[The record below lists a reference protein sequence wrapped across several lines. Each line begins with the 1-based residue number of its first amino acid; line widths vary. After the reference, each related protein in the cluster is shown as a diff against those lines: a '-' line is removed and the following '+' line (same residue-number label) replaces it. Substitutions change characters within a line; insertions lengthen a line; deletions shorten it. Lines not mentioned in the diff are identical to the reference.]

1 VVNDARELA
10 VALARKGFRD
20 GEGALATLTSLG
32 ELPAELVDQIASVA
46 SPDTALSSLGH
57 IADRMGAAPL
67 VELLQSDAEL
77 RQRLLVVLG
86 TSEALG
92 DFLAHHPEH
101 LRDLS
106 AEDLSRTPIP
116 LDVRR
121 EQMAEAT
128 TADEL
133 RIQYHRKLLHIAA
146 RDLTALTTFQESS
159 AELSDLA
166 IATLGAALAIA
177 RAAEPHAERCRLT
190 IMAMGKTGGHELN
203 YLSDVDVIFVHETV
217 EGADDHEAAT
227 AATRIASAVMKLC
240 REHTGEGTIWEVDA
254 GLRPEGKNGPLVRS
268 LASHV
273 AYYEK
278 WASTWE
284 FQALLKARFAAGDEA
299 LGQAYLDALSP
310 MIWFASTRDHF
321 VTDVRAMRRR
331 VIENIPAAHRDRQ
344 LKLGAGGLRDVEF
357 AVQLLQLV
365 HGRADETL
373 RSPTTLDALQALIDG
388 GYIARRDGAAMEEA
402 YEFLRTL
409 EHRIQLYRLKRS
421 HIVPD
426 DVEDL
431 RRLGRSMGYRQNPAE
446 NLTRE
451 WQAHRRIVRR
461 LHEKLFYQPLLE
473 AVASLPT
480 DGLRLT
486 PLAAE
491 QRLTAL
497 GFSDPKG
504 ALTHIQA
511 LTSGLSRRASIQRSL
526 LPAMMAW
533 FAESPDPDGGL
544 LAFRKISEGLGETHW
559 YLRKL
564 RDEGAGA
571 EQLAHV
577 LSSSRYVTDL
587 ILRAPDSV
595 ALLGDDAELR
605 PLERERLR
613 TEVDLA
619 AARHR
624 NPADAI
630 RAVRRVRRRE
640 LSRVGIADVLGRLDI
655 TEVGEALTDIS
666 TATLAGALT
675 ASTAAVEA
683 ERGQMPT
690 RLSIILMGRLGG
702 GEVGYGSDADVM
714 FVHDPVEGADE
725 TEAASAAMAVAQG
738 LRKMLAAPGDDPAL
752 EVDAQLRPEGKN
764 GPLVRTIAAHRAYYE
779 KWSAV
784 WEAQAL
790 LRASATVGDPDLNAR
805 FTALIDPLRWP
816 EGGATAAEVREIRR
830 IKARVDSERL
840 PRGANAKTHLKLG
853 RGGLADVEWTVQL
866 LQMQHAHAVPEMRT
880 TRTLDALHGA
890 VKADLVSHDD
900 ARTLEAA
907 WRLVSRIRNAVVL
920 LRAKPAESMVEQAG
934 ERAGVAHLLGYG
946 MENGERMVDDYLRTT
961 RQARKVVERIFYE

>member
-1 VVNDARELA
+1 MVIDAREL
-10 VALARKGFRD
+10 VRKGFRD
-20 GEGALATLTSLG
+20 GEGAVGLLASMG
-32 ELPAELVDQIASVA
+32 EVPPDLVDQIATVA
-46 SPDTALSSLGH
+46 SPDTALSSLAG
-57 IADRMGAAPL
+57 IAGRMGAA
-67 VELLQSDAEL
+67 ELFALLEGDAEL

-92 DFLAHHPEH
+92 DFLAKRPEH
-101 LRDLS
+101 VRDLAS
-106 AEDLSRTPIP
+106 DELSPVPIA
-116 LDVRR
+116 LEQRR
-121 EQMAEAT
+121 RQMEEAT

-133 RIQYHRKLLHIAA
+133 RVAYYRKLLHVAA
-146 RDLTALTTFQESS
+146 RDLTALTTFEQSS

-166 IATLGAALAIA
+166 VATLGAALAIA
-177 RAAEPHAERCRLT
+177 RANEPAADRCRLT

-203 YLSDVDVIFVHETV
+203 YLSDVDVIFVHEPA

-227 AATRIASAVMKLC
+227 AATRLASAVMKLC

-254 GLRPEGKNGPLVRS
+254 DLRPEGRNGS
-268 LASHV
+268 LSRTLGSHV

-284 FQALLKARFAAGDEA
+284 FQALLKARFAAGDEE
-299 LGQAYLDALSP
+299 LGRAYVDALTP
-310 MIWFASTRDHF
+310 MIWFASTRPNF
-321 VTDVRAMRRR
+321 VPDVRAMRKR
-331 VIENIPAAHRDRQ
+331 VIEHIPSAHRERQ

-365 HGRADETL
+365 HGRADESL
-373 RSPTTLDALQALIDG
+373 RSPTTLTALTALIDG
-388 GYIARRDGAAMEEA
+388 GYVGRRDGAAMEEA

-409 EHRIQLYRLKRS
+409 EHRIQLYRLRRS

-426 DVEDL
+426 DMEDL
-431 RRLGRSMGYRQNPAE
+431 RRIGRSMGFRSNPADS
-446 NLTRE
+446 LVKE

-497 GFSDPKG
+497 GFIDPKG

-511 LTSGLSRRASIQRSL
+511 LTSGLSRRASIQKSL
-526 LPAMMAW
+526 LPAMLAW
-533 FAESPDPDGGL
+533 FAASPDPDGGL

-619 AARHR
+619 ADRHHSS
-624 NPADAI
+624 ADAI

-666 TATLAGALT
+666 TATLAGALK

-683 ERGQMPT
+683 DRGPMPT
-690 RLSIILMGRLGG
+690 RMAIILMGRLGG
-702 GEVGYGSDADVM
+702 GEAGYGSDADVM
-714 FVHDPVEGADE
+714 FVHDPLEGADE
-725 TEAASAAMAVAQG
+725 GAAASAAMAVAQG

-752 EVDAQLRPEGKN
+752 EVDAELRPEGKN
-764 GPLVRTIAAHRAYYE
+764 GPLVRSFASYRAYYE

-790 LRASATVGDPDLNAR
+790 LRASATIGDADLSAR
-805 FTALIDPLRWP
+805 FTELIDPLRWP
-816 EGGATAAEVREIRR
+816 VGGATAAEVREIRR

-866 LQMQHAHAVPEMRT
+866 LQMQHAHAVPGMRT
-880 TRTLDALHGA
+880 TRTLDALHAA
-890 VKADLVSHDD
+890 VEAGLVPPDD
-900 ARTLEAA
+900 AETLETA

-920 LRAKPAESMVEQAG
+920 MRGKPAASMVEQAG

-946 MENGERMVDDYLRTT
+946 MEHSERLMDDYLRTT
-961 RQARKVVERIFYE
+961 RHARQVVERIFYA

>member
-1 VVNDARELA
+1 MT
-10 VALARKGFRD
+10 ALA
-20 GEGALATLTSLG
+20 ALGDVPATV
-32 ELPAELVDQIASVA
+32 VDQIAAVA
-46 SPDTALSSLGH
+46 SPDTALSSLVA
-57 IADRMGAAPL
+57 IAERMGAA
-67 VELLQSDAEL
+67 ELIALLGSDDDL

-92 DFLAHHPEH
+92 DVLTRHPE
-101 LRDLS
+101 LIADLS
-106 AEDLSRTPIP
+106 STELSTRPIE
-116 LDVRR
+116 LVDRR
-121 EQMAEAT
+121 RQMEEAGD
-128 TADEL
+128 ADEL
-133 RIQYHRKLLHIAA
+133 RVAYFRKLLHIAA
-146 RDLTALTTFQESS
+146 RDLTGLTTFQESS

-166 IATLGAALAIA
+166 VATLGAALRIA
-177 RAAEPHAERCRLT
+177 RANEPDADLCRLT

-203 YLSDVDVIFVHETV
+203 YVSDVDVIFVHEPV
-217 EGADDHEAAT
+217 DGADDHRAAVV
-227 AATRIASAVMKLC
+227 ATRLASTVMKLC
-240 REHTGEGTIWEVDA
+240 RDHTGEGTIWEVDA
-254 GLRPEGKNGPLVRS
+254 ELRPEGKNGPLVRT
-268 LASHV
+268 LGSHV

-284 FQALLKARFAAGDEA
+284 FQALLKARFAAGDED

-331 VIENIPAAHRDRQ
+331 VIEHIPAAHRERQ

-365 HGRADETL
+365 HGRADESL
-373 RSPTTLDALQALIDG
+373 RSPTTLAALEALMEG
-388 GYIARRDGAAMEEA
+388 GYVGRRDGAAMEEA

-409 EHRIQLYRLKRS
+409 EHRIQLFRLRRT

-431 RRLGRSMGYRQNPAE
+431 RRIGRSMGFRQNPAE
-446 NLTRE
+446 NLTKE

-497 GFSDPKG
+497 GFIDPKG

-511 LTSGLSRRASIQRSL
+511 LTSGLSRRAAIQRSL
-526 LPAMMAW
+526 LPAMLAW
-533 FAESPDPDGGL
+533 FAASPDPDTGL

-564 RDEGAGA
+564 RDEGEGA

-595 ALLGDDAELR
+595 ALLGDNAELR
-605 PLERERLR
+605 PLERARLR

-619 AARHR
+619 AGRHDD
-624 NPADAI
+624 PADAI

-655 TEVGEALTDIS
+655 LEVGEALTDIS
-666 TATLAGALT
+666 TATIAGALT

-683 ERGQMPT
+683 ERGEMPT

-702 GEVGYGSDADVM
+702 GEAGYGSDADVM

-725 TEAASAAMAVAQG
+725 GEAASAAMAVAQG

-752 EVDAQLRPEGKN
+752 EVDADLRPEGKN
-764 GPLVRTIAAHRAYYE
+764 GPLVRTFAAYEAYYE

-790 LRASATVGDPDLNAR
+790 LRASATVGDADLNAR

-816 EGGATAAEVREIRR
+816 EGGTTADEVREIRR
-830 IKARVDSERL
+830 IKARIDSERL

-866 LQMQHAHAVPEMRT
+866 LQMQHAHEVPEMRT
-880 TRTLDALHGA
+880 TRTLDALHAA

-900 ARTLEAA
+900 AHTLETA

-920 LRAKPAESMVEQAG
+920 MRGKPAASMVEQAG

-946 MENGERMVDDYLRTT
+946 MDNGERMVDDYLRST
-961 RQARKVVERIFYE
+961 RHARQVVERIFYA